1 MPVRPVPL
9 AGLDD
14 DALARAAQSG
24 DEPALRT
31 LVARYLPVARRA
43 GRRWFLAGGDRDDVE
58 QEALIGLCEA
68 VRDWDPEQ
76 GTSFRSF
83 AELCVARQVLTAVR
97 GATRHKHLPL
107 NRSVPL
113 TRAPDD
119 VVDLRPALAA
129 VADPAEAVVAQVG
142 VDDALAALSA
152 RLSPLERQVLAL
164 CLDLRSYGEIGARL
178 GCPAKAVDNAL
189 QRIKRKAG
197 AELAQPA

>member
-1 MPVRPVPL
+1 MPVRTVPL

-14 DALARAAQSG
+14 DALARAAQAG
-24 DEPALRT
+24 DDRALRT

-68 VRDWDPEQ
+68 VRDYDPDQ

-113 TRAPDD
+113 SPVPDD
-119 VVDLRPALAA
+119 VVDLRPALA

-142 VDDALAALSA
+142 VDDALASLSA

-164 CLDLRSYGEIGARL
+164 CLERRSYGEIGARL
-178 GCPAKAVDNAL
+178 GRPPKAVDNAV
-189 QRIKRKAG
+189 QRIKRKA
-197 AELAQPA
+197 ELALSA

>member
-1 MPVRPVPL
+1 VTVRQPPL

-14 DALARAAQSG
+14 DALARAAQAG
-24 DEPALRT
+24 NDLALRT
-31 LVARYLPVARRA
+31 LVARYLPVAQRA
-43 GRRWFLAGGDRDDVE
+43 GRRWYLAGGDRDDVE

-68 VRDWDPEQ
+68 VRDYDPEQ

-83 AELCVARQVLTAVR
+83 AELCVSRQVLTAVR
-97 GATRHKHLPL
+97 GATRHKHRPL

-113 TRAPDD
+113 TPLHDD

-129 VADPAEAVVAQVG
+129 VADPAEAVVDRVG
-142 VDDALAALSA
+142 IDDALASLSA

-164 CLDLRSYGEIGARL
+164 CLERRSYGEIGRRL
-178 GCPAKAVDNAL
+178 GRAPKAVDNAV

-197 AELAQPA
+197 ADLALPA

>member
-1 MPVRPVPL
+1 MIVRHPPL

-14 DALARAAQSG
+14 DALARAAQGG
-24 DEPALRT
+24 DDLALRT

-68 VRDWDPEQ
+68 VRDYDPEQ

-83 AELCVARQVLTAVR
+83 AELCVSRQVLTAVR

-113 TRAPDD
+113 TPVPDD
-119 VVDLRPALAA
+119 VVDLRPALA
-129 VADPAEAVVAQVG
+129 VADPADAVVARVG
-142 VDDALAALSA
+142 IDDALAQLSA
-152 RLSPLERQVLAL
+152 RLSPLEREVLAL
-164 CLDLRSYGEIGARL
+164 CLERRSYGEIGRRL
-178 GCPAKAVDNAL
+178 GRPPKAVDNAV
-189 QRIKRKAG
+189 QRIKRKAE
-197 AELAQPA
+197 AELALPA

>member
-14 DALARAAQSG
+14 DALAHAAQGG
-24 DEPALRT
+24 DDQALRI
-31 LVARYLPVARRA
+31 LVGRYLPIARRA
-43 GRRWFLAGGDRDDVE
+43 GRRWFLAGGDREDVE

-68 VRDWDPEQ
+68 VRDFDPEQ

-107 NRSVPL
+107 NRSISL
-113 TRAPDD
+113 TPEPDD
-119 VVDLRPALAA
+119 AVDLRSAVVA
-129 VADPAEAVVAQVG
+129 VADHADAVVSQVG
-142 VDDALAALSA
+142 IDDALAALSA

-164 CLDLRSYGEIGARL
+164 CLERRSYGEIGARL
-178 GCPAKAVDNAL
+178 GRAPKAVDNAV
-189 QRIKRKAG
+189 QRIKRKAE
-197 AELAQPA
+197 AELALPA

>member
-1 MPVRPVPL
+1 MPVRTVPL
-9 AGLDD
+9 AGLDN
-14 DALARAAQSG
+14 DALARAAQAG
-24 DEPALRT
+24 DDRALRT

-68 VRDWDPEQ
+68 VRDYDPDQ
-76 GTSFRSF
+76 GTPFRSF

-113 TRAPDD
+113 SPVPDD
-119 VVDLRPALAA
+119 VVDLRPALA

-142 VDDALAALSA
+142 VDDALASLSA

-164 CLDLRSYGEIGARL
+164 CLERRSYGEIGARL
-178 GCPAKAVDNAL
+178 GRPPKAVDNAV
-189 QRIKRKAG
+189 QRIKRKA
-197 AELAQPA
+197 ELALSA

>member
-14 DALARAAQSG
+14 DALARAAQAG
-24 DEPALRT
+24 DDLALRT

-68 VRDWDPEQ
+68 VRDYDPDQ

-113 TRAPDD
+113 SPVPDD
-119 VVDLRPALAA
+119 VADLRPALA
-129 VADPAEAVVAQVG
+129 VADPAEAVVARVG
-142 VDDALAALSA
+142 VDDALASLSA

-164 CLDLRSYGEIGARL
+164 CLERRSYGEIGARL
-178 GCPAKAVDNAL
+178 GRPPKAVDNAV
-189 QRIKRKAG
+189 QRIKRKA
-197 AELAQPA
+197 ELALPA

>member
-1 MPVRPVPL
+1 MTVRHPPL

-14 DALARAAQSG
+14 DVLARAAQGG
-24 DEPALRT
+24 DDLALRA

-68 VRDWDPEQ
+68 VRDYDPEQ

-83 AELCVARQVLTAVR
+83 AELCVSRQVLTAVR
-97 GATRHKHLPL
+97 GATRHKHRPL

-113 TRAPDD
+113 TPVPDD
-119 VVDLRPALAA
+119 VVDLRPALA
-129 VADPAEAVVAQVG
+129 VADPAEAVVARVG
-142 VDDALAALSA
+142 IDDALAQLSA
-152 RLSPLERQVLAL
+152 RLSPLEREVLAL
-164 CLDLRSYGEIGARL
+164 CLERRSYGEISRRL
-178 GCPAKAVDNAL
+178 GRPPKTIDNAV

-197 AELAQPA
+197 ADLALPA

>member
-1 MPVRPVPL
+1 VTVRRPPL

-14 DALARAAQSG
+14 DALAQAAQGG
-24 DEPALRT
+24 DDQALRA

-68 VRDWDPEQ
+68 VRDYDPEQ

-83 AELCVARQVLTAVR
+83 AELCVSRQVLTAVR

-113 TRAPDD
+113 TPVPDD
-119 VVDLRPALAA
+119 VVDLRPALA
-129 VADPAEAVVAQVG
+129 VADPADAVVARVG
-142 VDDALAALSA
+142 IDDALAQLSA
-152 RLSPLERQVLAL
+152 RLSPLEREVLAL
-164 CLDLRSYGEIGARL
+164 CLERRSYGEIGRRL
-178 GCPAKAVDNAL
+178 GRPPKAVDNAV
-189 QRIKRKAG
+189 QRIKRKAE
-197 AELAQPA
+197 AELALPA

>member
-1 MPVRPVPL
+1 VTVRQPPL

-14 DALARAAQSG
+14 DALARAAQAG
-24 DEPALRT
+24 DDLALRA

-68 VRDWDPEQ
+68 VRDYDPEQ
-76 GTSFRSF
+76 GTSFRTF

-113 TRAPDD
+113 TPVPDD
-119 VVDLRPALAA
+119 VVDLRPALA
-129 VADPAEAVVAQVG
+129 VADPADAVVAQVG
-142 VDDALAALSA
+142 IDDALAQLSA
-152 RLSPLERQVLAL
+152 RLSPLEREVLAL
-164 CLDLRSYGEIGARL
+164 CLERRSYGEIGRRL
-178 GCPAKAVDNAL
+178 GRPPKTVDNAV
-189 QRIKRKAG
+189 QRIKRKAE
-197 AELAQPA
+197 AELARPA